1 MDSLNLIPND
11 VPQDVVDLDS
21 IITTAEL
28 SQRPSRPPDYAAENR
43 ALIGLTQALAHPPHG
58 ILQKLAETALT
69 LCRAHSAGVSLL
81 EPDGKRFFWPAVVGQ
96 WACHAGGGTPRDYG
110 PCGTVLDRDAAQL
123 MSHPERH
130 FTLFASVT
138 PLIEEALV
146 TPFYVEGRAVGTV
159 WIIAH
164 DQSRQFDSE
173 DLRVMTNLGKFAAA
187 AYQALRESEHRYRR
201 LFETA
206 REGILILDPDTRRIT
221 DANPFMTELL
231 GYTREELIGKELFE
245 IGMLRDKQE
254 SQDAFRRLREERFIR
269 HENLPLQTKAGRRIE
284 VEVVANLYQEN
295 GHSVIQAN
303 IRDIAERKRAEEA
316 LRESEARLAIEAKT
330 MRDLYDSSARL
341 QTAPDLQTA
350 LEEILQSSIR
360 LMRADFGDVQL
371 YNAERKVLRLAA
383 LHGFDEKFVETFRV
397 VGTEDDTACGRAIRT
412 GKRVIIEDVEQD
424 ELFAPYRKAAAA
436 AEYRSVQS
444 TPLYDREGALLGV
457 LSTHWRA
464 PHQPL
469 EQDLLTLDLYAR
481 QSINFIIRAR
491 AEKELRESEE
501 RFRSYFELGLIGMAI
516 TSPTK
521 GMLEVNDEICKI
533 LGYERDELLK
543 MTWAELTHPDDLA
556 ADVANF
562 ERVIAGEIDGY
573 KLDKR
578 FIRKDGRIID
588 TTISVKAL
596 RDADGAVDY
605 FVALVED
612 VTDRKRAE
620 EALRESEAKYH
631 TLFDSM
637 DEGYSIIQMLYDT
650 DGKPIDWRILEVNPA
665 FEKHIGVACAKGKTV
680 RELGLAVEPRWMEIY
695 GHVAETDESLRFEEH
710 SETLRRT
717 FDVYAFRIGAPDERK
732 VAVLFTNITER
743 KRAEASLRESE
754 RRMQEHAAEL
764 ADLHRRK
771 DEFLAMLSHEL
782 RNPLSPILN
791 AAHILRLQKDENPLQ
806 QQARAVIERQV
817 NQLSRLVNELL
828 EVSRVITG
836 TIRLRPE
843 RLDIRAVV
851 EQAVESVSP
860 LIDQRGHQLFVSL
873 PAEPV
878 WSEGDAARLEQVV
891 INLLNNA
898 AKYTHEGGMIWVN
911 LQPEG
916 DEVTLR
922 VRDTG
927 VGIAPELLPRI
938 FDLFTQ
944 ADRSLDRSQGGLGI
958 GLSLT
963 QRLVELHHGEI
974 EAHSAGLGQGS
985 EFIVRLPVL
994 RTSEM
999 ETDMTSTGT
1008 VKQAAQGWRVL
1019 VVDDNVDAANM
1030 IAMMLQIY
1038 GYQAETVYS
1047 AKSALE
1053 MAVEYRPDFVVLDI
1067 GLPGMDGYE
1076 VARRLRQIHE
1086 LKDTRLIAA
1095 TGYGQD
1101 SDRQRSEEAGFDH
1114 HLVKPIDPEK
1124 LQTVL
1129 ELLGRLP
1136 RSAK

>member
-303 IRDIAERKRAEEA
+303 IRDIAE
-316 LRESEARLAIEAKT
+316 
-330 MRDLYDSSARL
+330 
-341 QTAPDLQTA
+341 
-350 LEEILQSSIR
+350 
-360 LMRADFGDVQL
+360 
-371 YNAERKVLRLAA
+371 
-383 LHGFDEKFVETFRV
+383 
-397 VGTEDDTACGRAIRT
+397 
-412 GKRVIIEDVEQD
+412 
-424 ELFAPYRKAAAA
+424 
-436 AEYRSVQS
+436 
-444 TPLYDREGALLGV
+444 
-457 LSTHWRA
+457 
-464 PHQPL
+464 
-469 EQDLLTLDLYAR
+469 
-481 QSINFIIRAR
+481 
-491 AEKELRESEE
+491 
-501 RFRSYFELGLIGMAI
+501 
-516 TSPTK
+516 
-521 GMLEVNDEICKI
+521 
-533 LGYERDELLK
+533 
-543 MTWAELTHPDDLA
+543 
-556 ADVANF
+556 
-562 ERVIAGEIDGY
+562 
-573 KLDKR
+573 
-578 FIRKDGRIID
+578 
-588 TTISVKAL
+588 
-596 RDADGAVDY
+596 
-605 FVALVED
+605 
-612 VTDRKRAE
+612 RKRAE

>member
-1 MDSLNLIPND
+1 MDSLNLILKDMPKD
-11 VPQDVVDLDS
+11 SPKDSPKGVVDLDS

-28 SQRPSRPPDYAAENR
+28 SRRPSRPPDYAAENR
-43 ALIGLTQALAHPPHG
+43 ALIALTQALAHPPDG
-58 ILQKLAETALT
+58 VLRKLAETALT

-130 FTLFASVT
+130 FTRFASVT

-146 TPFYVEGRAVGTV
+146 TPFYVDGRAVGTV

-164 DQSRQFDSE
+164 DPSRRFDSE
-173 DLRVMTNLGKFAAA
+173 DLRVMTNLGKFAAT

-206 REGILILDPDTRRIT
+206 RDGILILDPDTRRIT

-231 GYTREELIGKELFE
+231 GYTREELIGAELFE
-245 IGMLRDKQE
+245 IGLLLDEQE
-254 SQDAFRRLREERFIR
+254 SQAAFQELKKKRFIR
-269 HENLPLQTKAGRRIE
+269 YENLPLQTKAGQRLE
-284 VEVVANLYQEN
+284 VEVVANLYREN
-295 GHSVIQAN
+295 RHSVIQAN

-316 LRESEARLAIEAKT
+316 LRESEA
-330 MRDLYDSSARL
+330 
-341 QTAPDLQTA
+341 
-350 LEEILQSSIR
+350 
-360 LMRADFGDVQL
+360 
-371 YNAERKVLRLAA
+371 
-383 LHGFDEKFVETFRV
+383 
-397 VGTEDDTACGRAIRT
+397 
-412 GKRVIIEDVEQD
+412 
-424 ELFAPYRKAAAA
+424 
-436 AEYRSVQS
+436 
-444 TPLYDREGALLGV
+444 
-457 LSTHWRA
+457 
-464 PHQPL
+464 
-469 EQDLLTLDLYAR
+469 
-481 QSINFIIRAR
+481 
-491 AEKELRESEE
+491 
-501 RFRSYFELGLIGMAI
+501 
-516 TSPTK
+516 
-521 GMLEVNDEICKI
+521 
-533 LGYERDELLK
+533 
-543 MTWAELTHPDDLA
+543 
-556 ADVANF
+556 
-562 ERVIAGEIDGY
+562 
-573 KLDKR
+573 
-578 FIRKDGRIID
+578 
-588 TTISVKAL
+588 
-596 RDADGAVDY
+596 
-605 FVALVED
+605 
-612 VTDRKRAE
+612 
-620 EALRESEAKYH
+620 KYH

-637 DEGYSIIQMLYDT
+637 DEGYCIIQMLYDAG
-650 DGKPIDWRILEVNPA
+650 GKPVDLRFLEVNPA
-665 FEKHIGVACAKGKTV
+665 FEKHIGVAGAKGKTV

-695 GHVAETDESLRFEEH
+695 GRVAETGESLRLEEH

-717 FDVYAFRIGAPDERK
+717 FDLYAFRIGAPDERK
-732 VAVLFTNITER
+732 IAVLFTNITDR
-743 KRAEASLRESE
+743 KRAEEALRESE

-791 AAHILRLQKDENPLQ
+791 AAHILRLQKDGNPLQ

-817 NQLSRLVNELL
+817 NQLSRLVNDLL

-843 RLDIRAVV
+843 RLDIRGVV
-851 EQAVESVSP
+851 GQAVESASP

-878 WSEGDAARLEQVV
+878 WLEGDAARLEQVV

-898 AKYTHEGGMIWVN
+898 AKYTHEGGKIWVN

-944 ADRSLDRSQGGLGI
+944 ADRTPDRSQGGLGI

-963 QRLVELHHGEI
+963 QRLVELHRGKI

-985 EFIVRLPVL
+985 EFIVRLPVSL
-994 RTSEM
+994 SSERGA
-999 ETDMTSTGT
+999 DLTSTGT
-1008 VKQAAQGWRVL
+1008 AKQAAQGWRML

-1030 IAMMLQIY
+1030 IAAMLQHY
-1038 GYQAETVYS
+1038 GHQTETVYS
-1047 AKSALE
+1047 AQGALE

-1076 VARRLRQIHE
+1076 VARRLRQIPE

-1101 SDRQRSEEAGFDH
+1101 ADRQRSEEAGFNY

-1129 ELLGRLP
+1129 ELIGRLP
-1136 RSAK
+1136 QSAK

>member
-1 MDSLNLIPND
+1 MEAPQMDSLNLIPKD

-28 SQRPSRPPDYAAENR
+28 RQRPSRPPDYAAENR
-43 ALIGLTQALAHPPHG
+43 ALVALTQALAHPPDG

-69 LCRAHSAGVSLL
+69 LCQAHSAGVSLL
-81 EPDGKRFFWPAVVGQ
+81 EPDGKSFFWPAVVGQ

-130 FTLFASVT
+130 FTPFASVT

-164 DQSRQFDSE
+164 DQSRRFDSE
-173 DLRVMTNLGKFAAA
+173 DLRVMTNLGKFAAT

-206 REGILILDPDTRRIT
+206 REGILILDHDTRRIT

-245 IGMLRDKQE
+245 IGLLRDEQE
-254 SQDAFRRLREERFIR
+254 SQAVFRRLREERFTR
-269 HENLPLQTKAGRRIE
+269 YENLPLRTKAGRRLE

-295 GHSVIQAN
+295 GRPVIQSH
-303 IRDIAERKRAEEA
+303 IRDIAE
-316 LRESEARLAIEAKT
+316 
-330 MRDLYDSSARL
+330 
-341 QTAPDLQTA
+341 
-350 LEEILQSSIR
+350 
-360 LMRADFGDVQL
+360 
-371 YNAERKVLRLAA
+371 
-383 LHGFDEKFVETFRV
+383 
-397 VGTEDDTACGRAIRT
+397 
-412 GKRVIIEDVEQD
+412 
-424 ELFAPYRKAAAA
+424 
-436 AEYRSVQS
+436 
-444 TPLYDREGALLGV
+444 
-457 LSTHWRA
+457 
-464 PHQPL
+464 
-469 EQDLLTLDLYAR
+469 
-481 QSINFIIRAR
+481 
-491 AEKELRESEE
+491 
-501 RFRSYFELGLIGMAI
+501 
-516 TSPTK
+516 
-521 GMLEVNDEICKI
+521 
-533 LGYERDELLK
+533 
-543 MTWAELTHPDDLA
+543 
-556 ADVANF
+556 
-562 ERVIAGEIDGY
+562 
-573 KLDKR
+573 
-578 FIRKDGRIID
+578 
-588 TTISVKAL
+588 
-596 RDADGAVDY
+596 
-605 FVALVED
+605 
-612 VTDRKRAE
+612 RKRAE

-637 DEGYSIIQMLYDT
+637 DEGYSIIQMLYDA
-650 DGKPIDWRILEVNPA
+650 DGKPVDWRVLEVNPA
-665 FEKHIGVACAKGKTV
+665 FEKHIGVAGAKGKTV
-680 RELGLAVEPRWMEIY
+680 RELGLAVEPRWIEIY
-695 GHVAETDESLRFEEH
+695 GHVAETGESLRSEEY

-717 FDVYAFRIGAPDERK
+717 FDLYAFRIGAPEERK
-732 VAVLFTNITER
+732 VAVLFSNITDR
-743 KRAEASLRESE
+743 KRAEEALRESE
-754 RRMQEHAAEL
+754 RRTQEHAAEL

-817 NQLSRLVNELL
+817 NQLSLLINDLL

-836 TIRLRPE
+836 RIQLRPE
-843 RLDIRAVV
+843 RLDIRGVV
-851 EQAVESVSP
+851 EHALESARP

-873 PAEPV
+873 PAEAV
-878 WSEGDAARLEQVV
+878 WLEGDVARLEQVV
-891 INLLNNA
+891 VNLLNNA
-898 AKYTHEGGMIWVN
+898 AKYTQEGGKIWVN
-911 LQPEG
+911 LQSEG

-927 VGIAPELLPRI
+927 VGIAPELQLRI

-944 ADRSLDRSQGGLGI
+944 ADRTPDRSQGGLGI

-963 QRLVELHHGEI
+963 QRLVELHRGKI

-985 EFIVRLPVL
+985 EFIVRLPVSL
-994 RTSEM
+994 SSERG
-999 ETDMTSTGT
+999 TDMTSTGMA
-1008 VKQAAQGWRVL
+1008 KQAAQGWRML

-1030 IAMMLQIY
+1030 LAAMLQHY
-1038 GYQAETVYS
+1038 GHQTETVYS
-1047 AKSALE
+1047 AQGALE
-1053 MAVEYRPDFVVLDI
+1053 VAVESRPDFVMLDI
-1067 GLPGMDGYE
+1067 GLPWMDGYE
-1076 VARRLRQIHE
+1076 VARRLRQIPE

-1101 SDRQRSEEAGFDH
+1101 VDRQRSEEAGFDY

>member
-201 LFETA
+201 LFETT

-303 IRDIAERKRAEEA
+303 IRDIAE
-316 LRESEARLAIEAKT
+316 
-330 MRDLYDSSARL
+330 
-341 QTAPDLQTA
+341 
-350 LEEILQSSIR
+350 
-360 LMRADFGDVQL
+360 
-371 YNAERKVLRLAA
+371 
-383 LHGFDEKFVETFRV
+383 
-397 VGTEDDTACGRAIRT
+397 
-412 GKRVIIEDVEQD
+412 
-424 ELFAPYRKAAAA
+424 
-436 AEYRSVQS
+436 
-444 TPLYDREGALLGV
+444 
-457 LSTHWRA
+457 
-464 PHQPL
+464 
-469 EQDLLTLDLYAR
+469 
-481 QSINFIIRAR
+481 
-491 AEKELRESEE
+491 
-501 RFRSYFELGLIGMAI
+501 
-516 TSPTK
+516 
-521 GMLEVNDEICKI
+521 
-533 LGYERDELLK
+533 
-543 MTWAELTHPDDLA
+543 
-556 ADVANF
+556 
-562 ERVIAGEIDGY
+562 
-573 KLDKR
+573 
-578 FIRKDGRIID
+578 
-588 TTISVKAL
+588 
-596 RDADGAVDY
+596 
-605 FVALVED
+605 
-612 VTDRKRAE
+612 RKRAE

>member
-1 MDSLNLIPND
+1 MRARSNPHRRLQAVKEAPQMDSLNLIPKD
-11 VPQDVVDLDS
+11 VPKDAPQNAVDIDS

-43 ALIGLTQALAHPPHG
+43 ALIGLTQALTHPPHG

-206 REGILILDPDTRRIT
+206 GEGILILDRDTRRIT

-245 IGMLRDKQE
+245 IGLLRDEHE
-254 SQDAFRRLREERFIR
+254 SQAAFRRLREDRFIR
-269 HENLPLQTKAGRRIE
+269 HENLPLQTKAGQRLE

-295 GHSVIQAN
+295 GRSVIQAH

-316 LRESEARLAIEAKT
+316 LRESEARLAIEVKT
-330 MRDLYDSSARL
+330 MRDLYDCSARL

-360 LMRADFGDVQL
+360 LMRADFGKVQL
-371 YNAERKVLRLAA
+371 YDAERKVLRLAA
-383 LHGFDEKFVETFRV
+383 LHGFDEKFVETLRV
-397 VGTEDDTACGRAIRT
+397 VDTEDDTACGRAVRT

-424 ELFAPYRKAAAA
+424 ELYAPYRKAAAA

-444 TPLYDREGALLGV
+444 TPLYDREGALLGA

-464 PHQPL
+464 PHQPS
-469 EQDLLTLDLYAR
+469 EQDLRRLDLYAR
-481 QSINFIIRAR
+481 QAINFIIRAR

-516 TSPTK
+516 TSGTK

-543 MTWAELTHPDDLA
+543 MTWAEMTHPDDLA
-556 ADVANF
+556 ADIANF
-562 ERVIAGEIDGY
+562 ERVMAGEIDGY

-596 RDADGAVDY
+596 RAADGAVDH
-605 FVALVED
+605 FIALLED
-612 VTDRKRAE
+612 VTERKRAE
-620 EALRESEAKYH
+620 EALRKSEWLTH
-631 TLFDSM
+631 
-637 DEGYSIIQMLYDT
+637 
-650 DGKPIDWRILEVNPA
+650 
-665 FEKHIGVACAKGKTV
+665 EK
-680 RELGLAVEPRWMEIY
+680 
-695 GHVAETDESLRFEEH
+695 
-710 SETLRRT
+710 
-717 FDVYAFRIGAPDERK
+717 
-732 VAVLFTNITER
+732 
-743 KRAEASLRESE
+743 
-754 RRMQEHAAEL
+754 AAEL

-843 RLDIRAVV
+843 RLDIRGVV
-851 EQAVESVSP
+851 EQAVESASRV
-860 LIDQRGHQLFVSL
+860 IDQPGHQLFVSL

-878 WSEGDAARLEQVV
+878 WLEGDAARLEQVV

-898 AKYTHEGGMIWVN
+898 AKYTQEGGMIWVN

-916 DEVTLR
+916 DVVTLR

-974 EAHSAGLGQGS
+974 EADSAGLGQGS
-985 EFIVRLPVL
+985 EFMVRLPVL

-1008 VKQAAQGWRVL
+1008 TKQAAQGWRIL

-1030 IAMMLQIY
+1030 IAMMLQLY
-1038 GYQAETVYS
+1038 GHQAETVYS

-1076 VARRLRQIHE
+1076 VARRLRQTPE
-1086 LKDTRLIAA
+1086 LRDTPLIAA

-1101 SDRQRSEEAGFDH
+1101 ADRQRSEEAGFDY

>member
-1 MDSLNLIPND
+1 MDSLNLIPKDAPND
-11 VPQDVVDLDS
+11 VVGIDS

-28 SQRPSRPPDYAAENR
+28 SQRLSRPPDYAAENR

-146 TPFYVEGRAVGTV
+146 IPFYVEGRAVGTV

-206 REGILILDPDTRRIT
+206 REGILILDRDTRRIT

-245 IGMLRDKQE
+245 IGLLRDEQE
-254 SQDAFRRLREERFIR
+254 SQAAFRRLREERFIR
-269 HENLPLQTKAGRRIE
+269 HENLPLQTKAGRRLE
-284 VEVVANLYQEN
+284 VEMVANLYQEN
-295 GHSVIQAN
+295 GRSVIQAH
-303 IRDIAERKRAEEA
+303 IHDIAERKRAE
-316 LRESEARLAIEAKT
+316 
-330 MRDLYDSSARL
+330 
-341 QTAPDLQTA
+341 
-350 LEEILQSSIR
+350 
-360 LMRADFGDVQL
+360 
-371 YNAERKVLRLAA
+371 AA
-383 LHGFDEKFVETFRV
+383 
-397 VGTEDDTACGRAIRT
+397 
-412 GKRVIIEDVEQD
+412 
-424 ELFAPYRKAAAA
+424 
-436 AEYRSVQS
+436 
-444 TPLYDREGALLGV
+444 
-457 LSTHWRA
+457 
-464 PHQPL
+464 
-469 EQDLLTLDLYAR
+469 
-481 QSINFIIRAR
+481 
-491 AEKELRESEE
+491 
-501 RFRSYFELGLIGMAI
+501 
-516 TSPTK
+516 
-521 GMLEVNDEICKI
+521 
-533 LGYERDELLK
+533 
-543 MTWAELTHPDDLA
+543 
-556 ADVANF
+556 
-562 ERVIAGEIDGY
+562 
-573 KLDKR
+573 
-578 FIRKDGRIID
+578 
-588 TTISVKAL
+588 
-596 RDADGAVDY
+596 
-605 FVALVED
+605 
-612 VTDRKRAE
+612 
-620 EALRESEAKYH
+620 
-631 TLFDSM
+631 
-637 DEGYSIIQMLYDT
+637 
-650 DGKPIDWRILEVNPA
+650 
-665 FEKHIGVACAKGKTV
+665 
-680 RELGLAVEPRWMEIY
+680 
-695 GHVAETDESLRFEEH
+695 
-710 SETLRRT
+710 
-717 FDVYAFRIGAPDERK
+717 
-732 VAVLFTNITER
+732 
-743 KRAEASLRESE
+743 LRESE
-754 RRMQEHAAEL
+754 RRTQDHAAEL

-843 RLDIRAVV
+843 RLDVRGVV
-851 EQAVESVSP
+851 EQAVESASP

-878 WSEGDAARLEQVV
+878 WLEGDAARLEQVV

-898 AKYTHEGGMIWVN
+898 AKYTHDSGMIWVN

-927 VGIAPELLPRI
+927 VGIAPELLPHI

-999 ETDMTSTGT
+999 ETDMASTGT
-1008 VKQAAQGWRVL
+1008 SKQAAQGWRIL

-1030 IAMMLQIY
+1030 IAMMLRLY
-1038 GYQAETVYS
+1038 GHHAETVYS

-1076 VARRLRQIHE
+1076 VARRLRQIPE
-1086 LKDTRLIAA
+1086 LKDTPLIAA

-1101 SDRQRSEEAGFDH
+1101 ADRQRSEEAGFDY